1 MFADACRSA
10 VASAQL
16 IGRPILGGPAVGSR
30 ELRAFAPALALLATL
45 AIFNFIDRSNLSIA
59 APLLK
64 DELHISASQ
73 LGLLLSA
80 FFWTYA
86 AMQFFSGWLADKV
99 DANWVLAAGFLLWSL
114 ATAATGLIQGFTMLL
129 VMRLVLGAG
138 ESVMVP
144 AWSKILSLHV
154 TEQYRGFA
162 NGVCQGAVRFGPAV
176 GTLGVGVLITQ
187 YGWRPA
193 FIGIGLISLAWIPA
207 WIKWMPRGRGIN
219 RSLDAAAPG
228 FVEILRQRS
237 FWGVCAGHFSIIYL
251 LYFMLTWLP
260 FYLIRER
267 HLSMESMVKIATV
280 YYLTDA
286 LSAVAT
292 GWVADYAIRRG
303 HSPTVTRKSAMA
315 VGHVIAALALLSCA
329 VANSHWYLLSLV
341 IIGIGEGI
349 AGSGPFA
356 FSQTLAGPHA
366 TGKWSGLQNS
376 FANVSGVI
384 APALTGFLVDRTGTF
399 LLPLAI
405 AALVLMAGG
414 LSWVFVVGRIEE
426 LRWKSEERRAN
437 AVNTA

>member
-1 MFADACRSA
+1 MDGTADE
-10 VASAQL
+10 
-16 IGRPILGGPAVGSR
+16 SR
-30 ELRAFAPALALLATL
+30 ELRAFAPALALLAIL
-45 AIFNFIDRSNLSIA
+45 AVINFIDRSNLSIA
-59 APLLK
+59 SPLLK

-73 LGLLLSA
+73 LGILLSA

-86 AMQFFSGWLADKV
+86 AMQFFSGWLVDKL
-99 DANWVLAAGFLLWSL
+99 DANWVIAAGFLLWSL
-114 ATAATGLIQGFTMLL
+114 ATATTGLVQGFSMLL
-129 VMRLVLGAG
+129 LMRLMLGTG

-144 AWSKILSLHV
+144 AWSKILSLHL

-176 GTLGVGVLITQ
+176 GTLGVGVLITK

-207 WIKWMPRGRGIN
+207 WIKWMPRGRAVH
-219 RSLDAAAPG
+219 RTVDAAAPG
-228 FVEILRQRS
+228 FVDILRQRS

-267 HLSMESMVKIATV
+267 HLSMQSMVKIATA

-292 GWVADYAIRRG
+292 GWIADYSIRQG
-303 HSPTVTRKSAMA
+303 HSPTLVRKSAMA
-315 VGHVIAALALLSCA
+315 LGHLIATLALLSCA
-329 VANSHWYLLSLV
+329 VANSHWYLLCLV

-349 AGSGPFA
+349 AGAGPFA

-366 TGKWSGLQNS
+366 TGKWSGLQNT
-376 FANVSGVI
+376 FANLSGVA
-384 APALTGFLVDRTGTF
+384 APALTGFLVERTGNF
-399 LLPLAI
+399 LLPLVI
-405 AALVLMAGG
+405 AALMLVIGG
-414 LSWVFVVGRIEE
+414 LSWLVVVGRVQQVS
-426 LRWKSEERRAN
+426 WKSEQCRAN
-437 AVNTA
+437 AVAHTA